1 MIATGVSI
9 NGGEIKAE
17 VRLASA
23 ADALTLA
30 RLRYEFRSSLRQVV
44 ERDEA
49 FVERCAAWMQE
60 HLRPEGDWKC
70 WIAEWEQT
78 AVGNVWA
85 QLVEKIPNPVG
96 EAEYYVYL
104 TNLYVRE
111 ELRRHGIGALLLS
124 AALAWSRSMQVQTVI
139 LWHTE
144 RSKPFYT
151 RHGFSEAH
159 ELMQFN
165 LHG

>member
-23 ADALTLA
+23 SDALALA
-30 RLRYEFRSSLRQVV
+30 RLRYEFRSSMREVV
-44 ERDEA
+44 ERDDA
-49 FVERCAAWMQE
+49 FVERCGTWMQE
-60 HLRPEGDWKC
+60 HLRPESGWKC
-70 WIAEWEQT
+70 WIAEFEQA

-85 QLVEKIPNPVG
+85 QRVEKIPNPV
-96 EAEYYVYL
+96 AESECYLYL

-111 ELRRHGIGALLLS
+111 ELRRHGIGSMLLS
-124 AALAWSRSMQVQTVI
+124 AALAWSRSVQVQAVI
-139 LWHTE
+139 LWPTE
-144 RSKPFYT
+144 RSKLFYV

-159 ELMQFN
+159 ELMQ
-165 LHG
+165 LKIE

>member
-1 MIATGVSI
+1 MIPCES
-9 NGGEIKAE
+9 KAE

-30 RLRYEFRSSLRQVV
+30 RLRYEFRSSMRSVV
-44 ERDEA
+44 ERDEV
-49 FVERCAAWMQE
+49 FIERCAAWMQE
-60 HLRPEGDWKC
+60 HLRPESRWKC

-85 QLVEKIPNPVG
+85 QVVEKIPNPVG
-96 EAEYYVYL
+96 ESEYYVYL

-111 ELRRHGIGALLLS
+111 ELRRHGIGARLLA
-124 AALAWSRSMQVQTVI
+124 AALAWSSSVQVQAVI
-139 LWHTE
+139 LWPTE
-144 RSKPFYT
+144 RSKPFYV

-159 ELMQFN
+159 ELMQ
-165 LHG
+165 LAIE